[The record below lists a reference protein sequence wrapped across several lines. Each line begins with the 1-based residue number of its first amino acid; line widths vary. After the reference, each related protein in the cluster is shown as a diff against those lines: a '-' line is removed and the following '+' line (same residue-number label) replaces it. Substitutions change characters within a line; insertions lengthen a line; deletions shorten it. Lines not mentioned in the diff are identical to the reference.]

1 MDGLGRQP
9 EVPDHGDTHGGELAY
24 GIDEL
29 GGAALELEGITARLL
44 HDTDSRAEGLLVGD
58 LIAAEGHIYDDEG
71 TSHPAHDG
79 GAVVDH
85 LVEGDG

>member
-1 MDGLGRQP
+1 MALAF
-9 EVPDHGDTHGGELAY
+9 ELHCI
-24 GIDEL
+24 GS
-29 GGAALELEGITARLL
+29 RLF
-44 HDTDSRAEGLLVGD
+44 HDTDSRAEGLLGGD